1 MNHIEIV
8 NHTPNLKSTFLAYIS
23 AISMAGSEFGSLCSQ
38 LECWNTG
45 NVE

>member
-8 NHTPNLKSTFLAYIS
+8 NHTPHRKSTFLAFVNT
-23 AISMAGSEFGSLCSQ
+23 ISMAGSELDSLCSK